1 MPSLETAKPIAR
13 SNHLDTSEPSSHSR
27 YRNRVPAP
35 QAHPRAKLS
44 CGVIHDWD
52 DDQAAAILR
61 NCRRAMAENSRL
73 LLVDMV
79 VPDNGVNCFSKLLDL
94 NMLVMNGVRE
104 RIKCE
109 FCALLDAADYKLTRI
124 VSTGAPQ
131 SMIEAMAK

>member
-1 MPSLETAKPIAR
+1 
-13 SNHLDTSEPSSHSR
+13 
-27 YRNRVPAP
+27 
-35 QAHPRAKLS
+35 
-44 CGVIHDWD
+44 VIHDWD